1 MLKLFVCSDIHSFY
15 TPLKKA
21 LDEKRFDPNNENHWL
36 ISCGDVFDRGHESVE
51 VLKFLMS
58 LERKVLVKGNHDILL
73 EELCNR
79 RFPFVDETILKEKK
93 LLQEMIDTCPA
104 DRYVKKSIYELQ
116 MQILNEYAPKLI
128 VDRSTIKRLIFQ
140 LCGGI
145 ELTKNN
151 KGLVMKTLSS
161 NLKGKADMKIVSDV
175 VSGLLL

>member
-1 MLKLFVCSDIHSFY
+1 MKLEALQTEMYSAMKNKDNVRKDVLSGLISAV
-15 TPLKKA
+15 KKA
-21 LDEKRFDPNNENHWL
+21 AIDKQCKDNITEQL
-36 ISCGDVFDRGHESVE
+36 
-51 VLKFLMS
+51 
-58 LERKVLVKGNHDILL
+58 
-73 EELCNR
+73 
-79 RFPFVDETILKEKK
+79 VDETILKEKK

-128 VDRSTIKRLIFQ
+128 VDRSTIKRLVFQ
-140 LCGGI
+140 LCEGI

-175 VSGLLL
+175 VNGLLL

>member
-1 MLKLFVCSDIHSFY
+1 MKLETLQTEMYSAMKNKDNVRKDVLSGLISAV
-15 TPLKKA
+15 KKA
-21 LDEKRFDPNNENHWL
+21 AIDKQCKDNITEQL
-36 ISCGDVFDRGHESVE
+36 
-51 VLKFLMS
+51 
-58 LERKVLVKGNHDILL
+58 
-73 EELCNR
+73 
-79 RFPFVDETILKEKK
+79 VDETILKEKK

-140 LCGGI
+140 LCEGI

>member
-1 MLKLFVCSDIHSFY
+1 MKLEALQTEMYSAMKNKDNVRKDVLSGLISAV
-15 TPLKKA
+15 KKA
-21 LDEKRFDPNNENHWL
+21 AIDKQCKDNITEQL
-36 ISCGDVFDRGHESVE
+36 
-51 VLKFLMS
+51 
-58 LERKVLVKGNHDILL
+58 
-73 EELCNR
+73 
-79 RFPFVDETILKEKK
+79 VDETILKEKK

-128 VDRSTIKRLIFQ
+128 VDRSTIRRLVFQ
-140 LCGGI
+140 LCRGI

-175 VSGLLL
+175 VNGLLL

>member
-1 MLKLFVCSDIHSFY
+1 MNLEALQTEMYSAMKNKDNVRKDVLSGLISAV
-15 TPLKKA
+15 KKA
-21 LDEKRFDPNNENHWL
+21 AIDKQCKDNITEQL
-36 ISCGDVFDRGHESVE
+36 
-51 VLKFLMS
+51 
-58 LERKVLVKGNHDILL
+58 
-73 EELCNR
+73 
-79 RFPFVDETILKEKK
+79 VDETILKEKK

-128 VDRSTIKRLIFQ
+128 VDRSTIKRLVFQ
-140 LCGGI
+140 LCEGI

-175 VSGLLL
+175 VNGLLL

>member
-1 MLKLFVCSDIHSFY
+1 MKLEALQTEMYSAMKNKDNVRKDVLSGLISAV
-15 TPLKKA
+15 KKA
-21 LDEKRFDPNNENHWL
+21 AIDKQCKDNITEQL
-36 ISCGDVFDRGHESVE
+36 
-51 VLKFLMS
+51 
-58 LERKVLVKGNHDILL
+58 
-73 EELCNR
+73 
-79 RFPFVDETILKEKK
+79 VDETILKEKK

-128 VDRSTIKRLIFQ
+128 VDRSIIKRLVFQ
-140 LCGGI
+140 LCEDI

-175 VSGLLL
+175 VNGLLL

>member
-1 MLKLFVCSDIHSFY
+1 MKLEALQTEMYSAMKNKDNVRKDVLSGLISAV
-15 TPLKKA
+15 KKA
-21 LDEKRFDPNNENHWL
+21 AIDKQCKDNITEQL
-36 ISCGDVFDRGHESVE
+36 
-51 VLKFLMS
+51 
-58 LERKVLVKGNHDILL
+58 
-73 EELCNR
+73 
-79 RFPFVDETILKEKK
+79 VDETILKEKK

-140 LCGGI
+140 LCEGI

>member
-1 MLKLFVCSDIHSFY
+1 MKLEALQTEMYSAMKNKDNVRKNVLSGLISAV
-15 TPLKKA
+15 KKA
-21 LDEKRFDPNNENHWL
+21 AIDKQCKDNITEQL
-36 ISCGDVFDRGHESVE
+36 
-51 VLKFLMS
+51 
-58 LERKVLVKGNHDILL
+58 
-73 EELCNR
+73 
-79 RFPFVDETILKEKK
+79 VDETILKEKK

-128 VDRSTIKRLIFQ
+128 VDRSTIKRLVFQ
-140 LCGGI
+140 LCKGI

>member
-1 MLKLFVCSDIHSFY
+1 MKLEALQTEMYSAMKNKDNVRKDVLSGLISAV
-15 TPLKKA
+15 KKA
-21 LDEKRFDPNNENHWL
+21 AIDKQCKDNITEQL
-36 ISCGDVFDRGHESVE
+36 
-51 VLKFLMS
+51 
-58 LERKVLVKGNHDILL
+58 
-73 EELCNR
+73 
-79 RFPFVDETILKEKK
+79 VDEIILKEKK

-128 VDRSTIKRLIFQ
+128 VDRSTIKRLVFQ
-140 LCGGI
+140 LCEDI

-175 VSGLLL
+175 VNGLLL

>member
-1 MLKLFVCSDIHSFY
+1 MKLETLQTEMYSAMKNKDNVRKDVLSGLISAV
-15 TPLKKA
+15 KKA
-21 LDEKRFDPNNENHWL
+21 AIDKQCKDNITEQL
-36 ISCGDVFDRGHESVE
+36 
-51 VLKFLMS
+51 
-58 LERKVLVKGNHDILL
+58 
-73 EELCNR
+73 
-79 RFPFVDETILKEKK
+79 VDETILKEKK

-140 LCGGI
+140 LCEGI

-175 VSGLLL
+175 VSGSLL

>member
-1 MLKLFVCSDIHSFY
+1 MKLEALQTEMYSAMKNKDNVRKDVLSGLISAV
-15 TPLKKA
+15 KKA
-21 LDEKRFDPNNENHWL
+21 AIDKQCKDNITEQL
-36 ISCGDVFDRGHESVE
+36 
-51 VLKFLMS
+51 
-58 LERKVLVKGNHDILL
+58 
-73 EELCNR
+73 
-79 RFPFVDETILKEKK
+79 VDETILKEKK

-128 VDRSTIKRLIFQ
+128 VDRSTIRRLVFQ
-140 LCGGI
+140 LCKDI

-175 VSGLLL
+175 VNGLLL

>member
-1 MLKLFVCSDIHSFY
+1 MKLEALQTEMYSAMKNKDNVRKDVLSGLISAV
-15 TPLKKA
+15 KKA
-21 LDEKRFDPNNENHWL
+21 AIDKQCKDNITEQL
-36 ISCGDVFDRGHESVE
+36 
-51 VLKFLMS
+51 
-58 LERKVLVKGNHDILL
+58 
-73 EELCNR
+73 
-79 RFPFVDETILKEKK
+79 VDETILKEKK

-128 VDRSTIKRLIFQ
+128 VDRSTIKRLVFQ
-140 LCGGI
+140 LCEDI

-175 VSGLLL
+175 VNGLLL